1 MGGFTP
7 AAPLWYGAAVRR
19 RRRKGTLA
27 WTSSTYFAE
36 GLPWSLLHQVAAEYF
51 TAIGLRPA
59 QVGYTSLLH
68 GPTFLKLLWSPI
80 VELFGTLRTW
90 MIGTQALLGVAVG
103 VLAFLAHWAV
113 GEVSAAGPDAVS
125 GAGLSPTAWIWIVLV
140 VIGVLS
146 ATHDIACDGY
156 YMEALDAEEQARF
169 SGVRVAAFRAAMLV
183 GSSGLVFL
191 GGLFN
196 WLVGFGVGAVLLLGL
211 ALAHRRFLPRAAPS
225 PEVVPQAAADDLAA
239 ASAPETS
246 APETSASETSASEAS
261 ASEAATSTQP
271 KRRSLRHVAAA
282 YSSFLRQD
290 RVLLVVAF
298 LLTYKMADVLMFSMS
313 KVLLDREL
321 GIGTDL
327 RGGFINTASTVAS
340 IAGAMLGG
348 AWISRRGL
356 RATLLPITL
365 LMAVTEPLYALLAQ
379 FAPVLDIAIDGV
391 PVTLRTLDLSAHA
404 FTLGLAT
411 LTLVIEQLCGG
422 MATAAQMVFIMRR
435 CHPNH
440 KAAHF
445 AFATAIYSAAQMG
458 VGAYSGRLYEQVGSV
473 TYFWIVSALTL
484 PAIALSLLVPKDG
497 PALRT

>member
-1 MGGFTP
+1 MHESGGFTP
-7 AAPLWYGAAVRR
+7 AVPLWYGAAVRA

-80 VELFGTLRTW
+80 VELFGTLRGW

-103 VLAFLAHWAV
+103 VLAILAHWVV
-113 GEVSAAGPDAVS
+113 GEVSAAGMHPDPS
-125 GAGLSPTAWIWIVLV
+125 GSALSATGWIWVVLV
-140 VIGVLS
+140 TIGVLS

-156 YMEALDAEEQARF
+156 YMEALDADDQARF

-196 WLVGFGVGAVLLLGL
+196 WFVGFGVGAILLLGL
-211 ALAHRRFLPRAAPS
+211 ALAHRRFLPRTTPPPESEPESKSNTESTTAP
-225 PEVVPQAAADDLAA
+225 LASDTS
-239 ASAPETS
+239 ASAPDAPGS
-246 APETSASETSASEAS
+246 ANPASTPPE
-261 ASEAATSTQP
+261 
-271 KRRSLRHVAAA
+271 RRSLRHVAAA

-290 RVLLVVAF
+290 RVAIVIAF
-298 LLTYKMADVLMFSMS
+298 LLTYKMADVLMFAMS

-327 RGGFINTASTVAS
+327 RGGFINTASTLAS

-356 RATLLPITL
+356 RAALLPITL

-379 FAPVLDIAIDGV
+379 FAPVLDISIDGV
-391 PVTLRTLDLSAHA
+391 PVTLRTLDLSTHA
-404 FTLGLAT
+404 LTLSLAT
-411 LTLVIEQLCGG
+411 LTIVIEQVCGG

-473 TYFWIVSALTL
+473 TYFWIVSAVTL
-484 PAIALSLLVPKDG
+484 PAVALSLLVPKDG